1 MNGKKDGCA
10 VRYKKDGTGSVGRRI
25 FTGRRTEYVCT
36 GFYAGGAGNVH
47 CRPLPSVR
55 KKRRCPPG
63 CGSLEEASKCAAQ
76 YIYGLIV
83 QTIGK
88 TEDDFNVDTIQSAS
102 EKYKNSLKHTGGD
115 TVKSIAAFFFSDSV
129 WTFIGFCG
137 ICLYYQTAER
147 RKYYAG

>member
-1 MNGKKDGCA
+1 MA
-10 VRYKKDGTGSVGRRI
+10 VRYDTKRMVQEALDA
-25 FTGRRTEYVCT
+25 
-36 GFYAGGAGNVH
+36 GFSQAGELNMSALVFM
-47 CRPLPSVR
+47 PEVR
-55 KKRRCPPG
+55 EMCIADRCHQYGKNRRCPPG

-137 ICLYYQTAER
+137 ICLYCQTAER
-147 RKYYAG
+147 RKCRMI